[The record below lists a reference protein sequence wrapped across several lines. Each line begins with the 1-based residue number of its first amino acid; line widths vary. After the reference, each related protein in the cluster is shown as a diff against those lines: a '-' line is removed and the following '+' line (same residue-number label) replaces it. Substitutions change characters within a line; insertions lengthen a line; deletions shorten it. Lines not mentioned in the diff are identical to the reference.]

1 MTLIKLRSKSL
12 FDDVF
17 LKELRRRFQR
27 EHFDTL
33 RSKPLKLSTFLKVMS
48 EDCQNFIKMEIQVM
62 EQVFKESTLS
72 KFDSLSA
79 ILKRK
84 FSGMFLKIQISLK
97 FLQSNLLEKL
107 EFQKMNNLVQQ
118 IKFHQKSK
126 ITFQIQLKILE
137 NLVE

>member
-27 EHFDTL
+27 EHFGTL
-33 RSKPLKLSTFLKVMS
+33 RSKQLKLSTFLKVMS

-72 KFDSLSA
+72 KFDFLSA

-84 FSGMFLKIQISLK
+84 FSGMFLKIQINLK